1 APETTHEITG
11 TAGTPPW
18 YISDVELKLTATDP
32 EPASG
37 VNKIQWRYVGYDW
50 TDVTGATATIPLTSE
65 GTFVI
70 EYRAVDNAGIE
81 EAVKNVTIR
90 IDKTAPTIENP
101 LPTPGSYVTTTARPT
116 ISVTVSDNV
125 SGISVYKMYV
135 MGSPVAATLV
145 GSTLSYTPA
154 TDLAEGAIS
163 VKVEVKDYAGIV
175 ETLEWSFTIEIPLPP
190 QPEGTMV
197 INDDAP
203 YTNTLTV
210 TLTLNVTNAIEMCFS
225 NDGIIYSPWEA
236 YNATKVW
243 TLTAGDAPKTV
254 YAQLRNV
261 ARGKESKLTISD
273 TIMLDATEPTVSIF
287 GGDRAVSYRE
297 RQVALTAIVSEDVT
311 YLWTI
316 EGITYNTS
324 SVTHTF
330 TEAGTYI
337 VTLTVTDKAGNEA
350 TTTVTITVRP
360 KPVPPFIPGFEALA
374 VIAALGTVALIA
386 ALLRKKKKL

>member
-1 APETTHEITG
+1 
-11 TAGTPPW
+11 
-18 YISDVELKLTATDP
+18 
-32 EPASG
+32 
-37 VNKIQWRYVGYDW
+37 
-50 TDVTGATATIPLTSE
+50 
-65 GTFVI
+65 
-70 EYRAVDNAGIE
+70 YRAVDNAGIE

-154 TDLAEGAIS
+154 TDLAEGAVS

-225 NDGIIYSPWEA
+225 NDGIIYSSWEA

-243 TLTAGDAPKTV
+243 ILTAGDAPKTV

-261 ARGKESKLTISD
+261 A
-273 TIMLDATEPTVSIF
+273 
-287 GGDRAVSYRE
+287 
-297 RQVALTAIVSEDVT
+297 
-311 YLWTI
+311 
-316 EGITYNTS
+316 
-324 SVTHTF
+324 
-330 TEAGTYI
+330 
-337 VTLTVTDKAGNEA
+337 
-350 TTTVTITVRP
+350 
-360 KPVPPFIPGFEALA
+360 
-374 VIAALGTVALIA
+374 
-386 ALLRKKKKL
+386 